1 MTDSRL
7 IELAEIMLSRSYSPY
22 SKFCVGAAVLGKNG
36 KVYTGCN
43 IESASF
49 GATICAERCAISSAV
64 ADGCREFSA
73 IAVISSGDDYCSP
86 CGICRQLIFEFG
98 SDIRVLCAR
107 TQDDYKEYS
116 ISELLPLGFGPASL

>member
-1 MTDSRL
+1 MTEPQL
-7 IELAEIMLSRSYSPY
+7 IQMAETMLSRSYSPY